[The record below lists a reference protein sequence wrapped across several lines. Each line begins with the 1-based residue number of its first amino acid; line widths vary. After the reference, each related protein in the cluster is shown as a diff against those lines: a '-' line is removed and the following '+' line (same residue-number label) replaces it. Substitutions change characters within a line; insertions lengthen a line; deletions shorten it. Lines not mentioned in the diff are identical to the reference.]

1 MKISRLAFLVPA
13 LLLLA
18 PLSTLA
24 KDVRFPEKTLP
35 AFTFVLPD
43 DWTAEPDTSGNLIM
57 RSPNRTTSLVIFTG
71 ESAEEVEAIAKEALS
86 VAKTGAT
93 PRKEPAEISGCKG
106 FTYFTTMTNPAGV
119 HLNLEMTIVRT
130 DPKHVASASLIMAE
144 GVAQADE
151 TNTRLVRNGF
161 KLKTEE

>member
-43 DWTAEPDTSGNLIM
+43 DWSAEPDTDGNLIM
-57 RSPNRTTSLVIFTG
+57 RNPNHMTSLVIFTG
-71 ESAEEVEAIAKEALS
+71 ESADDLDVIAKEALQI
-86 VAKTGAT
+86 AKAAPS
-93 PRKEPAEISGCKG
+93 PRKEPVEISGCKG
-106 FTYFTTMTNPAGV
+106 FTYFSTMTNPSGV
-119 HLNLEMTIVRT
+119 HINLEMSIVRI

-144 GVAQADE
+144 NVNKADE
-151 TNTRLVRNGF
+151 TNTRLVRNGL